1 MHSFSVWGGWGEGRE
16 NGGYNY
22 EAVKMTLII
31 CRGWGGRQE
40 RVGGGGE
47 QGRGGGGGGE
57 ESELHF
63 GH

>member
-1 MHSFSVWGGWGEGRE
+1 MGGWAGEWRE

-40 RVGGGGE
+40 RVGGGGSRG
-47 QGRGGGGGGE
+47 GRGGGGRGGGE
-57 ESELHF
+57 
-63 GH
+63 